1 MAGNKTKAT
10 AVKPADFIA
19 ALDNPARRAD
29 AEVVVRML
37 GEVSGEPPV
46 MWGPTMIGF
55 GRYRY
60 TYESGRSGEIF
71 RIGFSPRKAQL
82 VLYCGRDF
90 DGAAELLERLGKLKK
105 SVGCLYVNRLA
116 DIDLAVLRELFE
128 KSWAS
133 NLAHH
138 PQDAVPA

>member
-1 MAGNKTKAT
+1 MAENKTKAT
-10 AVKPADFIA
+10 AVDPADFIA
-19 ALDNPARRAD
+19 AVENPTRRAD
-29 AEVVVRML
+29 AETVARMM

-71 RIGFSPRKAQL
+71 RMGFSPRKAQL

-90 DGAAELLERLGKLKK
+90 DGAAQLLDRLGKLKA
-105 SVGCLYVNRLA
+105 SVGCLYVNKLA
-116 DIDLAVLRELFE
+116 DVDLAALRQLFE
-128 KSWAS
+128 KSWAA
-133 NLAHH
+133 NLARH
-138 PQDAVPA
+138 PREAVPA

>member
-1 MAGNKTKAT
+1 MAETKTKAT

-19 ALDNPARRAD
+19 AIDNPTRRAD
-29 AEVVVRML
+29 AEVVVRMMA
-37 GEVSGEPPV
+37 EVSGEPPV

-71 RIGFSPRKAQL
+71 RMGFSPRKAQL

-90 DGAAELLERLGKLKK
+90 DGAAELIDRLGKLKK
-105 SVGCLYVNRLA
+105 SVGCLYVNKLA
-116 DIDLAVLRELFE
+116 DVELGALRQLFE
-128 KSWAS
+128 KSWAA

-138 PQDAVPA
+138 PEAAVPA